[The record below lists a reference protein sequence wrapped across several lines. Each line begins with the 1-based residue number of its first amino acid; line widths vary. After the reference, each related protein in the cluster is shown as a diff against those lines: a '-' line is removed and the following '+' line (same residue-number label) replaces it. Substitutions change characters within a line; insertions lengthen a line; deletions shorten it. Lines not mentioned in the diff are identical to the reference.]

1 MPAENRAY
9 DQAPGASGP
18 GDPAYGGEVT
28 VGEEGA
34 VAGPASFVDP
44 DAAEEDA
51 VAAITPE
58 VEEQW
63 ARADAKT
70 DEVRRRAE

>member
-1 MPAENRAY
+1 MPGENRAY

-18 GDPAYGGEVT
+18 GDPAYGGEAT
-28 VGEEGA
+28 IGDEGA
-34 VAGPASFVDP
+34 VAGPASFVPP
-44 DAAEEDA
+44 DASEEDA